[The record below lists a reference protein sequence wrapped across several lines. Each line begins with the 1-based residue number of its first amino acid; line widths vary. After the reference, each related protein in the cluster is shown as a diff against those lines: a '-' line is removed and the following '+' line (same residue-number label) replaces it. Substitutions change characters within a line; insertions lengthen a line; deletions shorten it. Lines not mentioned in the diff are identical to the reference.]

1 MVVAR
6 GWWGGRVVMWSY
18 YLRGIEFQFYK
29 MKRVMGMH
37 GGDDSIVMYL
47 IPLNCTLKMVKMVNV
62 MCILSHK
69 KLKQRAKTDLLLYL
83 NTFSLYH
90 FTTFYNF
97 MKLSVAF

>member
-6 GWWGGRVVMWSY
+6 GWWGGRVEMWSY

-29 MKRVMGMH
+29 MKRVRGMH
-37 GGDDSIVMYL
+37 GADDNIVMYL

-69 KLKQRAKTDLLLYL
+69 KLKQRKKQIYFYTLILSVYTTLLL
-83 NTFSLYH
+83 S
-90 FTTFYNF
+90 TT
-97 MKLSVAF
+97 L

>member
-6 GWWGGRVVMWSY
+6 GWWGGRVEMWSY

-29 MKRVMGMH
+29 MKRVRGMH
-37 GGDDSIVMYL
+37 GADDNIVMYL

-69 KLKQRAKTDLLLYL
+69 KLKQREKQIYFYTLILSVYTTLLLSITL
-83 NTFSLYH
+83 
-90 FTTFYNF
+90 
-97 MKLSVAF
+97 

>member
-6 GWWGGRVVMWSY
+6 GWWGGRVEMWSY

-29 MKRVMGMH
+29 MKRVRGMH
-37 GGDDSIVMYL
+37 GADDNIVMYL

-69 KLKQRAKTDLLLYL
+69 KLKQREKQIYFYTSILSVYTTLLL
-83 NTFSLYH
+83 S
-90 FTTFYNF
+90 TT
-97 MKLSVAF
+97 L